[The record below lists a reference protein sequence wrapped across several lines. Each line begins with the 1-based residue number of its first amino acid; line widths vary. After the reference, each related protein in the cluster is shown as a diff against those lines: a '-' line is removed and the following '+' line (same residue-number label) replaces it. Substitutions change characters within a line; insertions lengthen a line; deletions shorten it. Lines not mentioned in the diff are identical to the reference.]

1 MTPPRRPRRTRLL
14 ALCVAAL
21 AALPL
26 ASASATGVS
35 AAPAVTRA
43 PSPSD
48 GDGAEVLRDR
58 TVPLALDAFRTLCTA
73 APFGAPREW
82 TFDFFDN
89 VRLTAVEDG
98 IDDDGGTRTWSGHV
112 KGRPD
117 TSVIVSLR
125 GVCSTDRTLLG
136 TSVVEVV
143 ADLGEHVY
151 HLETLPGRPLRARI
165 TEEDPAKQPHHAPDE
180 PAVDPAART
189 APRTSLAGRAAAT
202 SQDPAVIDVIA
213 GYTPLAVQRAG
224 SEQQVVNT
232 LYWAERKMNEALA
245 DSGVPASIDVIGT
258 YNTGYTGNNTSSVM
272 WNKLRNPQDSELGST
287 AADLRRR
294 YGVDLITVVNSV
306 PGQSS
311 GQGSLPVRGN
321 FDDSLAFSV
330 VDYDSLTGWYNL
342 GHEIGHNLG
351 LFHDRRTLSQQVPD
365 GSWVND
371 LNTPYGTGWI
381 TSDEEH
387 TSLMAYASSCRR
399 PCRTENAYSDPA
411 LGIYGQPLGNES
423 NNNAK
428 LARLTTPIVAG
439 YRSLTIPR
447 TRYALTLESSDGGSV
462 RPAVYGPYKPGT
474 VVAVTATPAPGHRLA
489 AWIYDGRQYGPNEQ
503 VNVTMDAAHTLRA
516 VFIEA

>member
-1 MTPPRRPRRTRLL
+1 MTPPRRPRWSRLL
-14 ALCVAAL
+14 ALCVAAT

-26 ASASATGVS
+26 ASASANGVS
-35 AAPAVTRA
+35 ATPAVTRA

-58 TVPLALDAFRTLCTA
+58 TVPLALDAFRMLCTA
-73 APFGAPREW
+73 APFGAPRAW

-125 GVCSTDRTLLG
+125 GVCSTGRNQLEG
-136 TSVVEVV
+136 TVVKVV

-151 HLETLPGRPLRARI
+151 HLKTLPGSPLRARI

-180 PAVDPAART
+180 LAVSPSART
-189 APRTSLAGRAAAT
+189 APRHSLAGRAAAT

-232 LYWAERKMNEALA
+232 IHWAERKMNEALA
-245 DSGVPASIDVIGT
+245 DSGVPASIDIIGT

-272 WNKLRNPQDSELGST
+272 WSKLSNPQNSELGST

-387 TSLMAYASSCRR
+387 TSLMAYATSCRR
-399 PCRTENAYSDPA
+399 PCRTENVYSDPQ
-411 LGIYGQPLGNES
+411 LGVYGQPLGNE
-423 NNNAK
+423 NNDNAR

-439 YRSLTIPR
+439 YRTLTIPR

-489 AWIYDGRQYGPNEQ
+489 AWIYDGRQYAPNEQ

>member
-1 MTPPRRPRRTRLL
+1 MAT
-14 ALCVAAL
+14 
-21 AALPL
+21 LPL

-43 PSPSD
+43 PSPPA

-58 TVPLALDAFRTLCTA
+58 TIPLPLDAFRMLCTT

-98 IDDDGGTRTWSGHV
+98 IDDNGGTRTWSGHV

-125 GVCSTDRTLLG
+125 GVCSTDRIPAGTTL
-136 TSVVEVV
+136 VEVV
-143 ADLGEHVY
+143 ADLGERVY

-180 PAVDPAART
+180 LAVAPAART
-189 APRTSLAGRAAAT
+189 APRSSLAGRAAAT
-202 SQDPAVIDVIA
+202 AQNPAVIDVIA

-232 LYWAERKMNEALA
+232 IYWAERKMNEALA
-245 DSGVPASIDVIGT
+245 DSGVPASIDIIGT
-258 YNTGYTGNNTSSVM
+258 YNTNYTGNNTSSLM
-272 WNKLRNPQDSELGST
+272 WSKLSNPQDPALGT
-287 AADLRRR
+287 AAADARQR

-321 FDDSLAFSV
+321 FHDSLAFSV

-365 GSWVND
+365 GSWVNE

-381 TSDEEH
+381 TPDEQH
-387 TSLMAYASSCRR
+387 TDLMAYASSCRR
-399 PCRTENAYSDPA
+399 PCRTENVYSDPS
-411 LGIYGQPLGNES
+411 LNIYGQPLGDES

-447 TRYALTLESSDGGSV
+447 TRYALTLESTDGGSV

-474 VVAVTATPAPGHRLA
+474 VVSVTATPAPGHRLA
-489 AWIYDGRQYGPNEQ
+489 AWIYDGRQYAPAEQ

-516 VFIEA
+516 VFIET